1 MNVIPRAQC
10 KASTSVTR
18 KPVPVTEFRGV
29 RPNME
34 ENTVDPVIKLL
45 NITATF
51 RNANVSVHQKT
62 RLKIFQFYRLHHK

>member
-1 MNVIPRAQC
+1 MARF
-10 KASTSVTR
+10 KAKTTVTR
-18 KPVPVTEFRGV
+18 KQAPVTEFRGV

-51 RNANVSVHQKT
+51 RNANVSVQQKT